1 MKISCQSCA
10 AKYTIADEKV
20 VGKIVK
26 IRCKKCSATIV
37 INGNDT
43 AALAAGGADTSG
55 MPDFAPTESVAG
67 EPWTVNVADGDQR
80 TLTVGEIVQLYKAG
94 IVVDDSYCWRDG
106 MGDWLPLNEIEQLH
120 QACTA
125 RSTIEPDIEASIAR
139 PEADASP
146 VSLASGSGPQLSPA
160 PSPGA
165 SAVSPKPS
173 PAALFDD
180 SRTVAN
186 AVPAPTPAAAR
197 RVGGGR
203 AGGADLFGAVA
214 KAGGDD
220 DVMTSVPMSGRNA
233 PSGGGS
239 GGGGGELEEPKLT
252 GQRNESSV
260 LFSLSA
266 LTEKAPDAPSS
277 AKQTEGSGLIDIRAL
292 AAPRSGPVDSNRSNK
307 VDDIM
312 NLGGGGA
319 FSAALAAPVLA
330 PPPVGVEP
338 SFDTAAQNSGGK
350 SNKPLIFAILGAAC
364 ILALALVFVM
374 KGSGDKDKTA
384 QNGNGTVA
392 MPAGSAL
399 PDNGGTTTPAPP
411 TDPGA
416 AAANPANPSSAS
428 APGTGGAVAAAPTPG
443 KAVPATGTG
452 GGRSTASRN
461 NAGGAPDTPDPT
473 PAPAPAPAP
482 KQNMNDA
489 LRQFGDPGAANNNP
503 GSTGGGTAPFDRGAA
518 AAALGAVNVA
528 SCKKSDGPT
537 GSGHV
542 SITFG
547 SNGQVQTAVVDSPP
561 FEGTSVGGCVA
572 GKFRSAHV
580 PSFSGGAQ
588 RVGKSFTIN

>member
-55 MPDFAPTESVAG
+55 MPDFAPTESIAG

-80 TLTVGEIVQLYKAG
+80 TLTIGEIVQLYKAG
-94 IVVDDSYCWRDG
+94 IIAEDSYCWRDG
-106 MGDWLPLNEIEQLH
+106 MGDWLPLKEIDILH
-120 QACTA
+120 GACTA
-125 RSTIEPDIEASIAR
+125 RSTIEPDIEAGIAR
-139 PEADASP
+139 PEAYSNGQGDEAPAPAATAS
-146 VSLASGSGPQLSPA
+146 ATQLSPA
-160 PSPGA
+160 PGLS
-165 SAVSPKPS
+165 
-173 PAALFDD
+173 
-180 SRTVAN
+180 
-186 AVPAPTPAAAR
+186 APTPGPGLFGDAPAPAAAR

-220 DVMTSVPMSGRNA
+220 DVMTSVPMSGGRQL
-233 PSGGGS
+233 PS
-239 GGGGGELEEPKLT
+239 GGGGGDLDEPKLT

-277 AKQTEGSGLIDIRAL
+277 SKTTEGSGLIDIRAL
-292 AAPRSGPVDSNRSNK
+292 AAPRSGPVDSGRAK

-330 PPPVGVEP
+330 PPPVGVET
-338 SFDTAAQNSGGK
+338 SFDTAAPSNGK
-350 SNKPLIFAILGAAC
+350 SNKTLVFAILGAAC
-364 ILALALVFVM
+364 ILAMAMIFVM
-374 KGSGDKDKTA
+374 TKSGNDKTA
-384 QNGNGTVA
+384 ANGTNAVG
-392 MPAGSAL
+392 MPPGTAL
-399 PDNGGTTTPAPP
+399 PDNGGGTTTPAPP
-411 TDPGA
+411 TDPAVVAPLPGT
-416 AAANPANPSSAS
+416 PTSAS
-428 APGTGGAVAAAPTPG
+428 APGTGAPLAVAPTPG
-443 KAVPATGTG
+443 AKPATGG
-452 GGRSTASRN
+452 GTRTASSHN
-461 NAGGAPDTPDPT
+461 SGGSPDSTPDPTPT
-473 PAPAPAPAP
+473 PAPAPAAKP
-482 KQNMNDA
+482 NMNQA
-489 LRQFGDPGAANNNP
+489 LAQFGDPGGSGNASANSG
-503 GSTGGGTAPFDRGAA
+503 GSTAPFDRGAA

-572 GKFRSAHV
+572 GKFRAAHV
-580 PSFSGGAQ
+580 PGFSGGAQ

>member
-80 TLTVGEIVQLYKAG
+80 TLTISEIVQLYKAG
-94 IVVDDSYCWRDG
+94 IIVEDSYCWRDG
-106 MGDWLPLNEIEQLH
+106 MGDWLPLREIETLH
-120 QACTA
+120 GACTA
-125 RSTIEPDIEASIAR
+125 RSTIEPDLEAGIAR
-139 PEADASP
+139 PEFGSNTSLEDAPTAAMSGAASAALAPQASPAASP
-146 VSLASGSGPQLSPA
+146 VFSDAPA
-160 PSPGA
+160 
-165 SAVSPKPS
+165 
-173 PAALFDD
+173 
-180 SRTVAN
+180 
-186 AVPAPTPAAAR
+186 PAAAR

-220 DVMTSVPMSGRNA
+220 DVMTSVPMSGAGARA
-233 PSGGGS
+233 SA

-277 AKQTEGSGLIDIRAL
+277 TKQTEGSGLIDIRAL
-292 AAPRSGPVDSNRSNK
+292 AAPRSGPVDSGRGK

-330 PPPVGVEP
+330 PPPVGVEA
-338 SFDTAAQNSGGK
+338 SFDHAAPAAAK
-350 SNKPLIFAILGAAC
+350 SNKAIVFAIIGAA
-364 ILALALVFVM
+364 LFLGLVMVFM
-374 KGSGDKDKTA
+374 MTKSGGDKDKTA
-384 QNGNGTVA
+384 STGPNGVG
-392 MPAGSAL
+392 MPAGGSLA
-399 PDNGGTTTPAPP
+399 DNNGTGATTPTPP
-411 TDPGA
+411 TGGDPA
-416 AAANPANPSSAS
+416 AAAATSAAPSTAA
-428 APGTGGAVAAAPTPG
+428 APGTGQPLAVAPSPG
-443 KAVPATGTG
+443 KSSSGSSGHT
-452 GGRSTASRN
+452 TASRN
-461 NAGGAPDTPDPT
+461 SGGQDNTPDPT
-473 PAPAPAPAP
+473 PAPPPPPAAKP
-482 KQNMNDA
+482 NMNDA
-489 LRQFGDPGAANNNP
+489 LKQFGDNGGNSGSSAN
-503 GSTGGGTAPFDRGAA
+503 SGGGTAPFDRGAA

-572 GKFRSAHV
+572 GKFRAAHV